1 MLKLHQAQG
10 TLWDSILPEP
20 LRSLPPELEQVDQL
34 LDDERFLQPFLERFH
49 TKKGRPTVPVETY
62 LRLMY
67 LKFRYELG
75 YETLVR
81 EVSDSLHWRRF
92 CRINLDQK
100 VPDATTLI
108 KARKRFGEETIRQLN
123 QTLVQKL
130 KEEKILKHRKL
141 RTDTTVMEADI
152 HHPTDAGLLQDGV
165 KAITRIV
172 RKIQKTASHAVEGF
186 QDRTREVKEHLFSM
200 TKVLRRRCRESWEE
214 VDRITQQVIEVT
226 EGVCSQA
233 QEVLEKA
240 KNKAKSQQ
248 QHLKEAIART
258 GRLLDQAKQVVAGN
272 RSIPD
277 RMVSFHDP
285 DARPIKKGKLS
296 KTTEFGYKVRID
308 ETESGFITGYEVY
321 LGNPSDEA
329 LLLSAVENHR
339 VLFGSLPHAVTTDR
353 GFSSP
358 KNEEQLTEMGV
369 SHVSIPRR
377 GKKSKRRTEYERQPW
392 FQNLQRFRAGGEAKI
407 SLLKRK
413 YGLSRSW
420 FRGHAGSK
428 AWAGM
433 GIMAHNLRRAAVMRM
448 S

>member
-1 MLKLHQAQG
+1 MLKLHQSQG
-10 TLWDSILPEP
+10 TLWDAILPEP

-81 EVSDSLHWRRF
+81 EVQDSLTWRRF

-108 KARKRFGEETIRQLN
+108 KARKRYGEETIRQLN

-141 RTDTTVMEADI
+141 RTDTTVMEANI
-152 HHPTDAGLLQDGV
+152 HHPTDASLLRDAV
-165 KAITRIV
+165 TAITRTV
-172 RKIQKTASHAVEGF
+172 RKIQQTVSHAVEGF

-226 EGVCSQA
+226 EAVCSQA
-233 QEVLEKA
+233 RQVLEKA
-240 KNKAKSQQ
+240 KDKAQAY
-248 QHLKEAIART
+248 QHRLKEAIERT
-258 GRLLDQAKQVVAGN
+258 GRLLDQAKQVVSGN
-272 RSIPD
+272 RVIPD

-285 DARPIKKGKLS
+285 DARPIKKGKLA

-321 LGNPSDEA
+321 RGNPSDEE

-339 VLFGSLPHAVTTDR
+339 ALFGSLPHAVAADR
-353 GFSSP
+353 GFSSQ
-358 KNEEQLTEMGV
+358 KNEKQLTEMGV
-369 SHVSIPRR
+369 SYVSIPRR

-392 FQNLQRFRAGGEAKI
+392 FQSLQRFRAGGEAKI

-413 YGLSRSW
+413 YGLSRSR
-420 FRGHAGSK
+420 FRGHAGSE

-433 GIMAHNLRRAAVMRM
+433 GIMAHNLRRAAMVRG

>member
-1 MLKLHQAQG
+1 M
-10 TLWDSILPEP
+10 
-20 LRSLPPELEQVDQL
+20 
-34 LDDERFLQPFLERFH
+34 DDERFLQPFLERFH

-92 CRINLDQK
+92 CRIHLDQK

-108 KARKRFGEETIRQLN
+108 KARKRFGEETIHQLN
-123 QTLVQKL
+123 QVLVQKL

-152 HHPTDAGLLQDGV
+152 HHPTDAGLLQDGG

-172 RKIQKTASHAVEGF
+172 RKIQQTASHAVEGF
-186 QDRTREVKEHLFSM
+186 QDQTREVKEHLFSM

-214 VDRITQQVIEVT
+214 VDRITQQVIEGT
-226 EGVCSQA
+226 QTVCSQA

-240 KNKAKSQQ
+240 KDKAKVHQ
-248 QHLKEAIART
+248 QHFKQAIERT
-258 GRLLDQAKQVVAGN
+258 GRLLDQVKQVVAGN

-296 KTTEFGYKVRID
+296 KATEFGYKVRID
-308 ETESGFITGYEVY
+308 ETESGFITGYQVY
-321 LGNPSDEA
+321 HGNPSDEA
-329 LLLSAVENHR
+329 LLLSAVKNHR
-339 VLFGSLPHAVTTDR
+339 VLFGSLPHAVAKDR
-353 GFSSP
+353 GFSSS
-358 KNEEQLTEMGV
+358 KNEEQLTDMGV
-369 SHVSIPRR
+369 WHVSIPRR
-377 GKKSKRRTEYERQPW
+377 GKKSKRRTEYEQQPW
-392 FQNLQRFRAGGEAKI
+392 FQNLQRFRAGGKAKI

-413 YGLSRSW
+413 YGLSRSR

-433 GIMAHNLRRAAVMRM
+433 GIMAHNLRRAG
-448 S
+448 